1 MFFNPGI
8 FSSQHTTALPNLVD
22 QTIQA
27 CPIDTRR
34 QLYRNVVL
42 SGGSTMFKDFSK
54 RLQRDMKRIVKKRS
68 QEIQEIS
75 GRSPTEVEVKVIQH
89 KMQRFAV
96 WFGGSMLGSLPQFY
110 EMGHTKAQYEEY
122 GASIARRNAVFASL

>member
-1 MFFNPGI
+1 MGDPSKFQIYEGKHPKSGKPYKIDVGDERFLGPELFFNPEIYGT
-8 FSSQHTTALPNLVD
+8 QNVTPLPQLVD
-22 QTIQA
+22 ECIQN

-54 RLQRDMKRIVKKRS
+54 RLQRDIKRIVKNRQQTNEKAT
-68 QEIQEIS
+68 
-75 GRSPTEVEVKVIQH
+75 GGKGKGVDVKVIQH

-96 WFGGSMLGSLPQFY
+96 
-110 EMGHTKAQYEEY
+110 
-122 GASIARRNAVFASL
+122 